1 MKISAA
7 LDNTSKQNSP
17 FSGLFERF
25 VALVKSVR
33 IEHRQRR
40 LRLCESLALG
50 DKRSVAVV
58 EFEEQRFLLGIGSS
72 GVSLLQS
79 LGPAPSSRESART
92 EHA

>member
-1 MKISAA
+1 MKTSTA
-7 LDNTSKQNSP
+7 LDTTPKQASP
-17 FSGLFERF
+17 FSGLLERLLE
-25 VALVKSVR
+25 VVKSVR

-58 EFEEQRFLLGIGSS
+58 EFEEQRFLLGISSS
-72 GVSLLQS
+72 GISLLQS
-79 LGPAPSSRESART
+79 LGPAVSAGESARA

>member
-1 MKISAA
+1 MKISTA
-7 LDNTSKQNSP
+7 LDTTSKQTSP
-17 FSGLFERF
+17 FSGLLERLIE
-25 VALVKSVR
+25 LVKSVR

-58 EFEEQRFLLGIGSS
+58 EFEEQRFLLGISSS

-79 LGPAPSSRESART
+79 LGPAPSSRESGRV

>member
-1 MKISAA
+1 MKLSTT
-7 LDNTSKQNSP
+7 LDTASKP
-17 FSGLFERF
+17 APPLGGLLERLFEF
-25 VALVKSVR
+25 VKSVR
-33 IEHRQRR
+33 IERRQRR

-58 EFEEQRFLLGIGSS
+58 EFEEQRFLLGISSS

-79 LGPAPSSRESART
+79 LGPAPSSGESARA

>member
-1 MKISAA
+1 MKISTA
-7 LDNTSKQNSP
+7 LGATSKQTSP
-17 FSGLFERF
+17 FSGLLERLID
-25 VALVKSVR
+25 LVKSVR

-58 EFEEQRFLLGIGSS
+58 EFEEQRFLLGISSS

-79 LGPAPSSRESART
+79 LGPAPSSGESARA
-92 EHA
+92 ERA